1 VSLVDVAR
9 KDLTNL
15 SRSRALWA
23 MAAVVT
29 LLVATYAYLNEGY
42 RQPPS
47 EVVGRLFATLVLVVA
62 VVLPLVALVVSYRAV
77 SGEREGGGL
86 ALLLGLPNTRRDVY
100 LGKLGS
106 RLLLV
111 AAGLALAFAATA
123 SVVRARH
130 GVLPVGT
137 VFGLYAVSLAY
148 AAVFVGLAVALSAT
162 IATRGR
168 AIAAGVGAYLVLVML
183 FAVPVVRVS
192 AIVRWVDEGLLG
204 LAPHPYLYDAVSYA
218 SPYTAVRKAANL
230 VLPAAQRA
238 TVFPRPPGGAGHLP
252 LYLGDWF
259 SLVVFAVWLV
269 VPLAL
274 GLWRFQRID
283 LE

>member
-1 VSLVDVAR
+1 MSRLDVAR

-23 MAAVVT
+23 MAALVT
-29 LLVATYAYLNEGY
+29 LMVVAFAYLNEGY
-42 RQPPS
+42 RQPPRM
-47 EVVGRLFATLVLVVA
+47 VVGRLFATLVVVIA
-62 VVLPLVALVVSYRAV
+62 VFLPLVSLVVSYRAV

-123 SVVRARH
+123 SVARARH
-130 GVLPVGT
+130 DVLPVVT
-137 VFGLYAVSLAY
+137 VLGLYAASLVY
-148 AAVFVGLAVALSAT
+148 AAVFVGLAVALSAG

-168 AIAAGVGAYLVLVML
+168 AIAAAVGAYLVLVML
-183 FAVPVVRVS
+183 FAVPVVRVP
-192 AIVRWVDEGLLG
+192 AIVRWVNEGLLG
-204 LAPHPYLYDAVSYA
+204 LAANQHLYDAVNYA
-218 SPYTAVRKAANL
+218 SPYTAFRKAANL
-230 VLPAAQRA
+230 ALPPAQRA
-238 TVFPRPPGGAGHLP
+238 TVFPRPPGGGHLP
-252 LYLGDWF
+252 VYLGDGF

-274 GLWRFQRID
+274 GLWRFGRID